1 MPASC
6 GPSRPFGID
15 AVLNRALLSINFTAG
30 QPAEAVLGLPGA
42 GTGRRG
48 TEISHPVDM
57 LYKIT
62 VEPDYLNAELFN
74 RETMDET
81 REFLQVVAN
90 AAVKHQRSRVLIS
103 VHASNPVFT
112 VERSGFLA
120 YFKKLTAD
128 PSHKIAL
135 LGDSVE
141 LGISHQYIEFIG
153 RQHGVRVQSF
163 QDEAEALQWFN
174 AETLVK

>member
-15 AVLNRALLSINFTAG
+15 AVLNRALLSIGFTAG

-42 GTGRRG
+42 RTGRRG
-48 TEISHPVDM
+48 TEILHPVDM

-81 REFLQVVAN
+81 REFLQIVAN
-90 AAVKHQRSRVLIS
+90 AAVKHRRSQVLIS

-112 VERSGFLA
+112 VIGPTGFTWSSRGPKSPLQKNGRA
-120 YFKKLTAD
+120 GKEEVPSLTR
-128 PSHKIAL
+128 
-135 LGDSVE
+135 
-141 LGISHQYIEFIG
+141 EFRG
-153 RQHGVRVQSF
+153 PLSPFRPTPCVLSF
-163 QDEAEALQWFN
+163 LM
-174 AETLVK
+174 LIV